1 MSGRCAALAIC
12 SRGIYS
18 CYWKHSSERK
28 RRCACC
34 WFSFV
39 GLATL
44 LTLAWLFIWMALYNS
59 RDDMNTK
66 TFEKMK
72 EWINWFMVIVIIS
85 AVLAIY
91 CLLLLLFALF
101 QYALNEPLD
110 LHCVHKVFLSVGL
123 LIVLAGVVAI
133 SREWKNEWPTVPV
146 FLQATAPFLQLGA
159 VLALTLLSGLVFK
172 TYYRARRSASRV
184 FIMLAWAVVSLV
196 VFLCPLLIH
205 DFSPCVLEELPPKPA
220 LVGHRGAPMLAPE
233 NTMMS
238 FRRSLECNVTAFE
251 TDVLLSKDG
260 HPFLMHDN
268 ASLRRTTDVEK
279 IFPQRKDNSS
289 NSFTRNEIRRLNAGQ
304 GFLDL
309 QTDPLQRTPSLSD
322 TEWSNVR
329 NQSVPFLQDLLDLA
343 KEHNVSIIF
352 DLKNE
357 RLNNS
362 DANYTVQ
369 TILASGI
376 AQNLIWWLPR
386 VHRAD
391 VKKMAPGFRQ
401 VYGSL
406 PALRNDNG
414 SHLNVKYNKLSTKEM
429 RELRNKNVSV
439 NLWVVN
445 QRWLFSLV
453 WCSGASSVT
462 TNACHIFK
470 DMAQPDWT
478 LEPKL
483 YMMIWI
489 SADLVSL
496 LMMFGLFLLQ
506 RQKRAKKRARR
517 QIFGVEPERTI
528 PLLTI

>member
-1 MSGRCAALAIC
+1 MSGRCGALGIC

-18 CYWKHSSERK
+18 CNWKHSSERR

-44 LTLAWLFIWMALYNS
+44 LSLAWLFIWMALYNS
-59 RDDMNTK
+59 RDDMNVK
-66 TFEKMK
+66 VFEKMK

-91 CLLLLLFALF
+91 SLLLL
-101 QYALNEPLD
+101 EPLD
-110 LHCVHKVFLSVGL
+110 LHCVHKVFLSVGV
-123 LIVLAGVVAI
+123 LIVLAGVMAI
-133 SREWKNEWPTVPV
+133 SLRWKEEWPTVPV

-159 VLALTLLSGLVFK
+159 VGALTFLSWLVFK
-172 TYYRARRSASRV
+172 TYSRARRSASRV
-184 FIMLAWAVVSLV
+184 LIMLAWAVVSLV

-238 FRRSLECNVTAFE
+238 FKRSLECNVTAFE

-268 ASLRRTTDVEK
+268 HSLRRTTNVEK
-279 IFPQRKDNSS
+279 IFPRQEKDSS
-289 NSFTRNEIRRLNAGQ
+289 NNFTWSEIRRLNAGQ

-309 QTDPLQRTPSLSD
+309 QNDPLQRTPSLSD
-322 TEWSNVR
+322 TEWSDVR
-329 NQSVPFLQDLLDLA
+329 NQSVPSFHELLDLA

-357 RLNNS
+357 TPSSN

-376 AQNLIWWLPR
+376 AQNLIWWLPP

-391 VKKMAPGFRQ
+391 VKRMAPGFRQ

-406 PALRNDNG
+406 PALRNDSG
-414 SHLNVKYNKLSTKEM
+414 SHLNVKYNHLSTKEM

-445 QRWLFSLV
+445 ERWLFSLA

-462 TNACHIFK
+462 TNACHIFN
-470 DMAQPDWT
+470 DMARPDWT
-478 LEPKL
+478 LEPML
-483 YMMIWI
+483 YRMIWI

-496 LMMFGLFLLQ
+496 LVMFGLFLLQ
-506 RQKRAKKRARR
+506 REKRAKKRARR
-517 QIFGVEPERTI
+517 QIFGVEPERTV
-528 PLLTI
+528 PLLAI